1 MTETEQSTLTPAQQA
16 FTELL
21 APIGGTRFESPLIKL
36 CFAAGVALRTV
47 GRVAAVGVGCT
58 FCVIQGLA
66 YHGYIEVNWR
76 ALEKDYLKMLDKD
89 GDGQVGAG
97 DLAHVWQKTVDC
109 LAFNLPAGMGFTAGL
124 AYGLGAS
131 ASTSWR
137 LSLAAGIAPRLL
149 AGRMLLGLG
158 GLGATGSP
166 AAATGLYT
174 WWHGPDKARPGYCR
188 RYLLGEA
195 EENCAWPQNDDF
207 GFAKAPWRSRLKKM
221 GECRPQPQI
230 GSAIWDTVPEK
241 EPCIRQGAPRS
252 QLDSKFY
259 PKDPISSR
267 PLKCPIPPPIRV
279 EHKEGIKKIE
289 SIPLKQRAI
298 HDTSK
303 RCFPWARSQATGY
316 ENPVQWEEE
325 PVPGKRPS
333 HPVSAN
339 GPVGVEHRRCFPEK
353 LLPSGIPPPALC
365 KPPFGSEWGGWA
377 MNGAPGRGPLQQP
390 WDSLKGPNEEGLT
403 PI

>member
-1 MTETEQSTLTPAQQA
+1 M
-16 FTELL
+16 
-21 APIGGTRFESPLIKL
+21 PISE
-36 CFAAGVALRTV
+36 
-47 GRVAAVGVGCT
+47 
-58 FCVIQGLA
+58 
-66 YHGYIEVNWR
+66 
-76 ALEKDYLKMLDKD
+76 
-89 GDGQVGAG
+89 
-97 DLAHVWQKTVDC
+97 
-109 LAFNLPAGMGFTAGL
+109 
-124 AYGLGAS
+124 
-131 ASTSWR
+131 
-137 LSLAAGIAPRLL
+137 
-149 AGRMLLGLG
+149 
-158 GLGATGSP
+158 
-166 AAATGLYT
+166 
-174 WWHGPDKARPGYCR
+174 
-188 RYLLGEA
+188 
-195 EENCAWPQNDDF
+195 DDF

-390 WDSLKGPNEEGLT
+390 WDSLKGPNEEREERFCDARPKRFPEMMYEDTFHRTHWHLDARNHVDQASAKRVHLNMPKVGQHLAIPAAGKASNMPVEGAALDWYERVRGKELQAPHT
-403 PI
+403 AR